1 MANGITFL
9 TSYTF
14 SELIDDGSPGGEQ
27 AYNGENP
34 GFQNLNNRRLERAL
48 GSQNIAQH
56 FVTSFVYE
64 LTFGPWEHF
73 LSAPRGPA
81 PFLVAAWQGHGIVT
95 PPDGMPLS
103 IGTPS

>member
-14 SELIDDGSPGGEQ
+14 SELIDDGSPGSEQ

-34 GFQNLNNRRLERAL
+34 GFQNLNNRRLGRSL

-64 LTFGPWEHF
+64 LPFGPGKHF
-73 LSAPRGPA
+73 LSAAQRPA
-81 PFLVAAWQGHGIVT
+81 AFLVAGWQVNGIVT
-95 PPDGMPLS
+95 LHDGIPLS
-103 IGTPS
+103 